1 MRNKKLSS
9 ASQRTLN
16 RKRSQQ
22 HLDSQL
28 RNDGD
33 ETEEDMLLNKDKNS
47 RNVMNSQRND
57 GNNSGLIRNKPNLSN
72 MEGNEMSSNHS
83 PNDTAQT
90 KNRKSKKNNKLH
102 KLVNDIE
109 MNAPNERVP
118 ISICQ
123 DHDGN
128 SGGLQECVK
137 RGGND
142 CQNQLSQNL
151 FQDVSNGE
159 MIDLNNR
166 TKEKSQ
172 FQQIPNE
179 KNVSFSEDTNQ
190 FVGNSDSEN
199 KRMQKQK
206 EKDNSLT
213 SNSFNIQQP
222 DIVSWLPLLSKTSA
236 MQCHDKDE
244 NDIKPF
250 RSNVEIPF
258 ASSNLRN
265 NVVKK
270 NSFNSDDIAS
280 PKLAARHA
288 MMLERNALKQDAIS
302 HRKRTPSLCFDVTAS
317 ENSDNECQNNPSL
330 LL

>member
-1 MRNKKLSS
+1 
-9 ASQRTLN
+9 
-16 RKRSQQ
+16 
-22 HLDSQL
+22 
-28 RNDGD
+28 
-33 ETEEDMLLNKDKNS
+33 
-47 RNVMNSQRND
+47 
-57 GNNSGLIRNKPNLSN
+57 
-72 MEGNEMSSNHS
+72 
-83 PNDTAQT
+83 
-90 KNRKSKKNNKLH
+90 
-102 KLVNDIE
+102 

-118 ISICQ
+118 IAICQ

-244 NDIKPF
+244 NDMKPF
-250 RSNVEIPF
+250 RSNVEIPIYE
-258 ASSNLRN
+258 NL
-265 NVVKK
+265 
-270 NSFNSDDIAS
+270 A
-280 PKLAARHA
+280 
-288 MMLERNALKQDAIS
+288 
-302 HRKRTPSLCFDVTAS
+302 
-317 ENSDNECQNNPSL
+317 
-330 LL
+330 